1 MSYFIF
7 KDETPAD
14 QQLQRKRYD
23 ILLCEKIIYIDR
35 GCKLATQE
43 TDKSRKD
50 TKDKEATPI

>member
-23 ILLCEKIIYIDR
+23 ILLREKIIYIDR

-43 TDKSRKD
+43 TDQSRKD